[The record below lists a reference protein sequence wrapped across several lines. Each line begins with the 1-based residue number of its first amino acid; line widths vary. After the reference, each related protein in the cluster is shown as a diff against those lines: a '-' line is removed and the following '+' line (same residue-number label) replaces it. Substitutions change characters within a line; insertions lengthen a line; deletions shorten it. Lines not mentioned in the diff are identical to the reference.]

1 MTTFDLLN
9 VAWPWV
15 GLGMAIVLLF
25 VLFKTDVL
33 RSNEGSRWR
42 DLVWLAWLAVPVYMI
57 HQFEEYALHISDWN
71 YAMVDFFYSDSAP
84 FAKMGF
90 EMNLPLAH
98 FPLVNIVFVWVGLPI
113 AAMICRKNP
122 VIGVASYGL
131 ILANAMM
138 HVVSGPVLGMS
149 VSENAGFFTGL
160 FLFIPLAVW
169 VIMTMRKTYNLP
181 IKAIVISIVSGI
193 LCHISLF
200 ACVLFGLFGL
210 PAGTIIMDFV
220 TGFVPIIAA
229 WLLCKIFKVKFD

>member
-84 FAKMGF
+84 FAKMD
-90 EMNLPLAH
+90 L
-98 FPLVNIVFVWVGLPI
+98 
-113 AAMICRKNP
+113 K
-122 VIGVASYGL
+122 
-131 ILANAMM
+131 
-138 HVVSGPVLGMS
+138 
-149 VSENAGFFTGL
+149 
-160 FLFIPLAVW
+160 
-169 VIMTMRKTYNLP
+169 
-181 IKAIVISIVSGI
+181 
-193 LCHISLF
+193 
-200 ACVLFGLFGL
+200 
-210 PAGTIIMDFV
+210 
-220 TGFVPIIAA
+220 
-229 WLLCKIFKVKFD
+229 